1 MYLPSSL
8 LSLPVSLTFL
18 IDVLL
23 LQVIVWHATEAAE
36 RKQERERQRN
46 WERERELLHLTN
58 MIFTSFPPILPP
70 LFLFLFH
77 LHLHFLLLFFPSV
90 LLRRIDVD
98 CLNSS
103 NAMTACHSSNKT
115 EISDHWLSM
124 LCELPILSAQS
135 KQWLASFCLFLCMCV
150 CISACLSFSLAFT
163 VCLSVSLCVTLSWSI
178 NKNIPTHAYVY
189 NVCGN

>member
-1 MYLPSSL
+1 MSYFFKWLC
-8 LSLPVSLTFL
+8 
-18 IDVLL
+18 DM
-23 LQVIVWHATEAAE
+23 LQ
-36 RKQERERQRN
+36 RLQKGNRRERDRET
-46 WERERELLHLTN
+46 ERDRELLHLTN

-163 VCLSVSLCVTLSWSI
+163 VCLSLYVSLSLSLL
-178 NKNIPTHAYVY
+178 VY
-189 NVCGN
+189 Q